1 MNKKKMNIL
10 VLGNSGAGKS
20 TLINAISGVEVQTGV
35 GEGNTQKISVYES
48 DTWPIRL
55 IDTKGFEYNL
65 WKQIKT
71 INQIK
76 KFTKEQI
83 SKDEEDSV
91 GIDAVWYC
99 IEGTTRRMFTDNI
112 NMMNKSIRGW
122 KNVPIFAVI
131 TKSYS
136 ETDVEDN
143 KKAVYEAFA
152 KGKKANLKDVIPVV
166 AQAYI
171 INDDM
176 IVQPRGIEELC
187 LATLECSDEAKKISE
202 ENKIR
207 MILQQKRYN
216 ANAVVVGVTTAGVV
230 VGAVPVP
237 FADSLILV
245 PLETGLTKSILK
257 IYGIEFSGDLVSAVV
272 GSTAITSVA
281 QTAVSSLKT
290 IPNIAAS
297 VINAVVAGFF
307 VAALGEA
314 VIGLSEAICRGV
326 VDAEKIDSVVNFVVE
341 KLKSN
346 PVLGFVVKYI
356 EENADKLKG
365 KSAKEIY
372 STIDH
377 AVKEATKKGKLNS

>member
-48 DTWPIRL
+48 NTWPIRL

-83 SKDEEDSV
+83 SKDEEESV

-136 ETDVEDN
+136 EIDVEDN

-171 INDDM
+171 INDEM
-176 IVQPRGIEELC
+176 IVQPRGIDELC
-187 LATLECSDEAKKISE
+187 LATVECLDEAKKISE
-202 ENKIR
+202 ENKFR
-207 MILQQKRYN
+207 MVLQQKRYN
-216 ANAVVVGVTTAGVV
+216 ANAVVVGATTAGVV

-290 IPNIAAS
+290 IPNIASS

-326 VDAEKIDSVVNFVVE
+326 VDAEKIDSVVNFVVD

-346 PVLGFVVKYI
+346 PMLGFVVKYI
-356 EENADKLKG
+356 EENSDKLKE
-365 KSAKEIY
+365 KSAKDVY
-372 STIDH
+372 NTIDS
-377 AVKEATKKGKLNS
+377 AVKEATKNGELNS

>member
-1 MNKKKMNIL
+1 MNKKTMNIL

-48 DTWPIRL
+48 NTWPIRL

-83 SKDEEDSV
+83 SKDKEESV

-136 ETDVEDN
+136 EIDVEDN

-152 KGKKANLKDVIPVV
+152 KGKKVNLKDVIPVV

-171 INDDM
+171 INDEM
-176 IVQPRGIEELC
+176 IVQPRGIDELC
-187 LATLECSDEAKKISE
+187 LATVECLDEAKKISE
-202 ENKIR
+202 ENKNR
-207 MILQQKRYN
+207 MVLQQKRYN
-216 ANAVVVGVTTAGVV
+216 ANAVVVGATTAGVV

-356 EENADKLKG
+356 EENSDKLKG
-365 KSAKEIY
+365 KSAKDVY
-372 STIDH
+372 NTIDS
-377 AVKEATKKGKLNS
+377 AVKEATKNGELNS

>member
-48 DTWPIRL
+48 NTWPIRL

-83 SKDEEDSV
+83 SKDEEESV

-136 ETDVEDN
+136 EIDVEDN

-176 IVQPRGIEELC
+176 IVQPRGIDELC
-187 LATLECSDEAKKISE
+187 LATLECLDEAKKISE
-202 ENKIR
+202 ENKNR
-207 MILQQKRYN
+207 MVLQQKRYN
-216 ANAVVVGVTTAGVV
+216 ANAVVVGATTAGVV

-356 EENADKLKG
+356 EENSDKLKG
-365 KSAKEIY
+365 KSAKDVY
-372 STIDH
+372 NTIDS
-377 AVKEATKKGKLNS
+377 AVKEATKNGELNS